1 MKKLTK
7 KVIAILLATL
17 MVVTLGACS
26 NGQGSGDNS
35 GGNETQEKFVIGGM
49 GSSLIS
55 SMQSALLNSKEIA
68 ETYGLEYIPSELGG
82 YDDQAFLTMYEN
94 IIDQG
99 ANNLIVYSFSESALK
114 LIADLCVERNVN
126 FYIGNRQVTDPAL
139 KEYIYGLPNFLG
151 NCFCNETQ
159 VAYDLVEELA
169 KVHNVKN
176 LAVIGLQQGDINGDY
191 RDAGINKACQ
201 DLGVNLLTETRGIA
215 TVEDVT
221 NAVEGIIA
229 SYPEMDGI
237 FIVGGAITTGALA
250 GANQALVNHGL
261 EDKVSI
267 ALIDIEN
274 GMEQYMGEGKPL
286 KICAGGNLSFDLILP
301 MIWLATQAQGL
312 HTDENPAIINTKMQY
327 LKTAEDVTNFVE
339 YCENPNIPLY
349 TGKGWDVV
357 VGKSVSEIQEWMN
370 NLSPEAIKAS
380 R

>member
-26 NGQGSGDNS
+26 NGQGSGGNS
-35 GGNETQEKFVIGGM
+35 GENETQEKFVIGGM

>member
-26 NGQGSGDNS
+26 NEQGSGDNS

-49 GSSLIS
+49 GSSLIA

-126 FYIGNRQVTDPAL
+126 FYIANRQVTDPAL

-191 RDAGINKACQ
+191 RDTGINKACQ

-286 KICAGGNLSFDLILP
+286 KICAGGNLSYDLILP